1 MEMVLELSAE
11 EIIFPLGDA
20 TRPGESIESGTLTQ
34 TQLTCKVVLFD
45 DEDHTY
51 DYVVEMLTHCCELS
65 RDAAFYCAL
74 EVDMTGRTIV
84 FYGDFDSCKTVCNKI
99 LTYGPDHRMPHS
111 MGSMNAEVQEH

>member
-1 MEMVLELSAE
+1 MTLAGGTG
-11 EIIFPLGDA
+11 PG
-20 TRPGESIESGTLTQ
+20 PGESVESGTKTLV
-34 TQLTCKVVLFD
+34 QLSSKVVLFD

-51 DYVVEMLTHCCELS
+51 DYVVEMLTHCCEMS
-65 RDAAFYCAL
+65 KDVAFYCAL

-111 MGSMNAEVQEH
+111 MSSMNAEVQQH